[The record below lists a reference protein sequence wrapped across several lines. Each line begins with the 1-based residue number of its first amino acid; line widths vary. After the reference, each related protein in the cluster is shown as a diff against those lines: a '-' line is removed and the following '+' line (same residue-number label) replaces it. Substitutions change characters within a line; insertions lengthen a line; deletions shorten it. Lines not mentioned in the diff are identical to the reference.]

1 MSGPAPEPGR
11 GSLRERGAA
20 LRDRLKGSSLAR
32 GTWSMLLGYGCRSL
46 VQTAYFVLIARALAA
61 DGYGAFVGV
70 VALAGVLVPF
80 ASWGTGQLLIQD
92 VARDPGQFAKRWGNA
107 LVVTTASGLLLCT
120 AVLGLSQWMLP
131 ASISIWLV
139 VTVAVS
145 ELVFARLTDIA
156 SQAFWAF
163 GRLKRTAAISVWMVT
178 ARLAAALVMLA
189 VVPSPSPV
197 AWGVGF
203 LASSV
208 FAAVLALALVHRELG
223 APDFAGAG
231 MPRIR
236 EGFYF
241 SVGQSAGG
249 IYSEIDKTMLA
260 RLATLQA
267 AGAYGAAYRILDVA
281 VAPLLSLL
289 IASYTQFF
297 RSGTAGV
304 SGTVKFA
311 KRLLPIATGYGAL
324 VGVGLW
330 LCAPLVPYL
339 LGEGYGDTV
348 GALRWLALLPVL
360 RAVQFLGADT
370 LTGAGKQAVRS
381 ALYVIVA
388 VVNVSLN
395 LWLIP
400 LYSWRGAAWASL
412 VSDALLALM
421 VWCVV
426 LWLYRAER
434 GAARA
439 GAVFATT
446 AEAKC

>member
-1 MSGPAPEPGR
+1 
-11 GSLRERGAA
+11 
-20 LRDRLKGSSLAR
+20 
-32 GTWSMLLGYGCRSL
+32 
-46 VQTAYFVLIARALAA
+46 
-61 DGYGAFVGV
+61 
-70 VALAGVLVPF
+70 
-80 ASWGTGQLLIQD
+80 
-92 VARDPGQFAKRWGNA
+92 
-107 LVVTTASGLLLCT
+107 
-120 AVLGLSQWMLP
+120 
-131 ASISIWLV
+131 
-139 VTVAVS
+139 
-145 ELVFARLTDIA
+145 
-156 SQAFWAF
+156 
-163 GRLKRTAAISVWMVT
+163 
-178 ARLAAALVMLA
+178 
-189 VVPSPSPV
+189 
-197 AWGVGF
+197 VGF
-203 LASSV
+203 LASSA
-208 FAAVLALALVHRELG
+208 FAAVLALVLVYRELG

-304 SGTVKFA
+304 SGTVRFA
-311 KRLLPIATGYGAL
+311 KRLLPIATGYGAV

-330 LCAPLVPYL
+330 LCAPLIPYL
-339 LGEGYGDTV
+339 LGEGYADTV

-370 LTGAGKQAVRS
+370 LTGAGKQAARS

-388 VVNVSLN
+388 VVNVGLN
-395 LWLIP
+395 FWLIP

-412 VSDALLALM
+412 VSDGLLALL

-434 GAARA
+434 GAAAQA
-439 GAVFATT
+439 GPVFVAP
-446 AEAKC
+446 AEAR